1 MNVKVSGKDDLIDSR
16 RWPEK
21 NEKLR
26 QTESNNKKSLR
37 EKGRRISKASVKSL
51 IEFRIFRLNARESI

>member
-37 EKGRRISKASVKSL
+37 QKGRKISKASV
-51 IEFRIFRLNARESI
+51 RV